1 MGRAP
6 SAGGPRG
13 FAARYLLDPT
23 VHFVGGCLL
32 TPPVF
37 AALEPGG
44 SSRALGYFS
53 DPFLLGSLFLTG
65 AAAWVTARSPDWYAP
80 PPPSPPPRPSNFAL
94 PARLPSQTPAPVSAA
109 APGSERR
116 WAVGAGALRQP
127 LSLRDHRAA
136 MWYLLNGTVIH
147 ILMDGLVGAFH
158 VLPLMNENYEKL
170 DLRFTR
176 PWGDERGSCILT
188 VSLMEL
194 FVKGPLC
201 ILLYHAYHTRKSYT
215 DALELLVCALQLYGC
230 IMFSGTELLH
240 GLSNLPADWN
250 LEFTKEHLLHFWFAF
265 VACEPIWIV
274 VPVWLGWRAF
284 QRATEAAAA
293 TAPRKLRSSARKS
306 KRT

>member
-1 MGRAP
+1 V
-6 SAGGPRG
+6 
-13 FAARYLLDPT
+13 L
-23 VHFVGGCLL
+23 FVGGCLL
-32 TPPVF
+32 TPPAF
-37 AALEPGG
+37 AALEAGG
-44 SSRALGYFS
+44 SSRALGYFA

-65 AAAWVTARSPDWYAP
+65 AAAWVTSRSP
-80 PPPSPPPRPSNFAL
+80 
-94 PARLPSQTPAPVSAA
+94 
-109 APGSERR
+109 ERK
-116 WAVGAGALRQP
+116 P

-136 MWYLLNGTVIH
+136 LWYLLNGTVIH

-176 PWGDERGSCILT
+176 PWGDERGSCILS

-201 ILLYHAYHTRKSYT
+201 ILLFHAYHTRKSYT

-240 GLSNLPADWN
+240 GMSNLPVDWN

-265 VACEPIWIV
+265 VVCEPIWIV
-274 VPVWLGWRAF
+274 VPIWLGWRAF
-284 QRATEAAAA
+284 QRATEAAVAA
-293 TAPRKLRSSARKS
+293 ARKPGSSARKS